1 MEPLGLAIDFGST
14 RTKVAYFNSSKNE
27 ARLIEL
33 GEEDRNIIP
42 SVFYI
47 PKEGNPSVGDDALMM
62 VDHDPEGIVIGL
74 KREIHRSV
82 MVRCGPGRPPIGRV
96 QLASEI
102 FSYIRRKCQKEVF
115 FEKNINLDI
124 CTLTVPVSFVEQQ
137 RDCIRKAAELA
148 GFKHIM
154 LIEEPVAAARA
165 WLSTA
170 GKTLATDHVIICDA
184 GGGTTDFGLLRYEK
198 GRFES
203 VPDVPTEGFPSGG
216 NDIDES
222 ILDRVLEA
230 GTYDAD
236 SAINSR
242 GAFLVKIRK
251 AKELFARHP
260 ASEKPISLNGITL
273 QVPLKTVKDSG
284 QVYIEKTVK
293 ELRSFLSR
301 CNTVGKVHEIPIL
314 LVGGGSRLSGLKE
327 AIEVLAPG
335 RVFQWNQSNYA
346 TVLGAAT
353 PLLKPV
359 VPTTPPK
366 TPNPNGYREVVN
378 LFKDNPN
385 FTNKNLEDLTRMSIK
400 LRLSKEEA
408 SQIETEVLGMPK
420 ELFYDLSQE
429 QKLKEKENL
438 SRYREVVAARN
449 FLGIKNFTI
458 IDLKHLTGMSTELRL
473 SNEQAS
479 QIETEVL
486 GMLKEQYYDLSLQKQ
501 KENLSRYREV
511 VAARNFL
518 GIKNFT
524 IIDLKHLT
532 GMSTELRLSKEQAS
546 QIETEVLG
554 MPKEHLDFIQE
565 KNLKEK
571 ENLSRYR
578 EEVKVKAFLGNH
590 NFTIK
595 DLNNLTRMS
604 NELGLSE
611 GQASQIETEVLG
623 MPKKIFYDSRQK
635 GTKNGQAGLGW
646 SKPVQFPKPKGEP
659 PTIPKVEIQ
668 PQGTTVQ
675 KAGEIITNELGMKF
689 AWIPP
694 GTFMMGSPE
703 SEADRSG
710 WETSHKVTITKGF
723 YLGIY
728 TVTQEQ
734 WEALTGGNPT
744 SFKFTGAKLPVT
756 NVSWERCQ
764 SFINYLNT
772 MMMNGVYRLPTE
784 AEWEYACRA
793 GTTTAYSFGDVITP
807 EDANYQS
814 SFLGSVFTLFLLD
827 SPKAV
832 GSYKPNAFGLYD
844 MHGNVSEWCEDWL
857 GGYPSGPV
865 LDPKGPETGPE
876 TSEFRVSRGGSY
888 FHFASQIRSSN
899 RSDLSTPTDGHDFIG
914 LRLAWTK

>member
-165 WLSTA
+165 WLSTV
-170 GKTLATDHVIICDA
+170 GKTLARHVIICDA

-236 SAINSR
+236 SARNSR

-260 ASEKPISLNGITL
+260 ASEKQISLNGITL
-273 QVPLKTVKDSG
+273 QVPLKAVKDSG
-284 QVYIEKTVK
+284 HLYIKKTVE
-293 ELRSFLSR
+293 ELRSFLDKCSR
-301 CNTVGKVHEIPIL
+301 EVTVHEIPIL

-327 AIEVLAPG
+327 AIEGLAPG
-335 RVFQWNQSNYA
+335 RVFQWNHSDYA

-359 VPTTPPK
+359 VPTTVPK
-366 TPNPNGYREVVN
+366 PNKNLQGYREIVN
-378 LFKDNPN
+378 NFIDKQN
-385 FTNKNLEDLTRMSIK
+385 FTIKNLEDLTRMSTK

-408 SQIETEVLGMPK
+408 SQIETEVFGMTK
-420 ELFYDLSQE
+420 ELFYDLSQKP
-429 QKLKEKENL
+429 KLKENL
-438 SRYREVVAARN
+438 SRYREGVAARN
-449 FLGIKNFTI
+449 FLGIN
-458 IDLKHLTGMSTELRL
+458 
-473 SNEQAS
+473 
-479 QIETEVL
+479 
-486 GMLKEQYYDLSLQKQ
+486 
-501 KENLSRYREV
+501 
-511 VAARNFL
+511 
-518 GIKNFT
+518 NFT

-554 MPKEHLDFIQE
+554 MTKEHYYDLSQE
-565 KNLKEK
+565 QKLKEK
-571 ENLSRYR
+571 EKLSKYR
-578 EEVKVKAFLGNH
+578 EEVAVKAFLGSH

-635 GTKNGQAGLGW
+635 GTKNSQAGLGW

-675 KAGEIITNELGMKF
+675 KAGEVITNELGMKF
-689 AWIPP
+689 AWIPS
-694 GTFMMGSPE
+694 GTFVMGSPE
-703 SEADRSG
+703 SEAGRSSN
-710 WETSHKVTITKGF
+710 ETSHKVTITKGF
-723 YLGIY
+723 YLGVY
-728 TVTQEQ
+728 TVTQVQ
-734 WEALTGGNPT
+734 WEGLMGSNPST
-744 SFKFTGAKLPVT
+744 YKGADLPVYG
-756 NVSWERCQ
+756 VSWEDCQ
-764 SFINYLNT
+764 EFIKKLNAKT
-772 MMMNGVYRLPTE
+772 NGGYRLPTE
-784 AEWEYACRA
+784 SEWEYACRA
-793 GTTTAYSFGDVITP
+793 GSTTVYSFGDVITLN
-807 EDANYQS
+807 DANYCS
-814 SFLGSVFTLFLLD
+814 SILVSIFTLFFLD

-832 GSYKPNAFGLYD
+832 GSYKSNAFGLHD
-844 MHGNVSEWCEDWL
+844 MHGNVEEWCEDWYAD
-857 GGYPSGPV
+857 YPAGAV
-865 LDPKGPETGPE
+865 TDPKGPATG
-876 TSEFRVSRGGSY
+876 TYRVLRGGS
-888 FHFASQIRSSN
+888 FHGVDSHARSSS
-899 RSDLSTPTDGHDFIG
+899 RSGIYQGDPLCTYGF
-914 LRLAWTK
+914 RLARTP

>member
-335 RVFQWNQSNYA
+335 RVFQWNQSDYA

-429 QKLKEKENL
+429 QKLKE
-438 SRYREVVAARN
+438 
-449 FLGIKNFTI
+449 
-458 IDLKHLTGMSTELRL
+458 
-473 SNEQAS
+473 
-479 QIETEVL
+479 
-486 GMLKEQYYDLSLQKQ
+486 